1 MKKLLSFN
9 TLKWVASILGLLGA
23 IMIALNVE
31 ESKYAFIFFILSSII
46 WTYAGIKVKDW
57 ALASLNVG
65 FFIVN
70 IIGIYRWIV

>member
-23 IMIALNVE
+23 SMIALNVE
-31 ESKYAFIFFILSSII
+31 ESKYAFIFFILSSMI
-46 WTYAGIKVKDW
+46 WTYSCIKVKDW